1 MSAVVLNPWM
11 DYFKDIVARSR
22 SRDASCHA
30 EADALSNDLDDGCS
44 SSQASEG

>member
-11 DYFKDIVARSR
+11 DYFKNVVAHSR
-22 SRDASCHA
+22 SRDASYHA
-30 EADALSNDLDDGCS
+30 EADALSHDLDDGRS